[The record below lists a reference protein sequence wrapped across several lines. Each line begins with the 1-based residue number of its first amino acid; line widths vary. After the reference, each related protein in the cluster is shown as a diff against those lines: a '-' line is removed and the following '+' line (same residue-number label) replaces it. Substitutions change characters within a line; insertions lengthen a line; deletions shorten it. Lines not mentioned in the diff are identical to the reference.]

1 VGIPGTS
8 NEFIRF
14 SLINIL
20 PIAIKYCT
28 TQHCNRKPGNFT
40 GITFYLK
47 GWRKDEPYKK
57 YKTYKRSIQS
67 LSLELCVLSLVGR

>member
-1 VGIPGTS
+1 
-8 NEFIRF
+8 
-14 SLINIL
+14 
-20 PIAIKYCT
+20 
-28 TQHCNRKPGNFT
+28 
-40 GITFYLK
+40 LK